1 MSTPNPAM
9 VQRVAADVVKAS
21 PTATPAE
28 QKAGALAAVSE
39 IQASLDKAKPYVT
52 MGQSLMAIVA
62 VGGFLW
68 ANAKAVHGK
77 LRGKVAQG

>member
-1 MSTPNPAM
+1 
-9 VQRVAADVVKAS
+9 
-21 PTATPAE
+21 
-28 QKAGALAAVSE
+28 
-39 IQASLDKAKPYVT
+39 
-52 MGQSLMAIVA
+52 MGQGLMAIVA